1 MAAESHFL
9 EPAGARCP
17 VAGAVGR
24 GRGAEAGHRQQG
36 ERAWGLLQPTGHGR
50 TRSQTGVLS
59 ASQGKRQGEK
69 GRLQKIKTII
79 IIKAGRS
86 GFHLQLNM
94 LHASSLKKRPIKC
107 GRPEKR
113 GRRRKGSGEQG
124 KGEREARKVMGN
136 EGEEEAG

>member
-1 MAAESHFL
+1 MAAKSHFL

-24 GRGAEAGHRQQG
+24 GRGAETGHGQQG

-50 TRSQTGVLS
+50 TCSQTGVLS

-94 LHASSLKKRPIKC
+94 LHASSLKKKANKVWEAREE
-107 GRPEKR
+107 REKAER
-113 GRRRKGSGEQG
+113 QWGAGE
-124 KGEREARKVMGN
+124 GEREARKVMGN